1 MPERDISPPLPV
13 VRIYDIKSGS
23 LREMSKI
30 VKTDEEWRTALLPEQ
45 FRVARKKGTE
55 PPFTGKY
62 HAFHE
67 KGVYVCACCG
77 TGLFASQDKFDSG
90 TGWPSFTRP
99 VDPHNIH
106 TAPDTSLFMQRTEVL
121 CARCDA
127 HLGHVFDDGPP
138 PGGKRYCMNSAALDF
153 IRG

>member
-1 MPERDISPPLPV
+1 MARRDVSPSLPV
-13 VRIYDIKSGS
+13 VVIYDIKTRS
-23 LREMSKI
+23 LREVNKI
-30 VKTDEEWRTALLPEQ
+30 VKTDDEWRDSLPHEQ

-62 HAFHE
+62 HDFHE
-67 KGVYVCACCG
+67 KGEYVCVCCG
-77 TGLFASQDKFDSG
+77 TGLFASGDKFDSG

-99 VDPHNIH
+99 VDPHNIR
-106 TAPDTSLFMQRTEVL
+106 TAPDTSLYMQRTEVL

-153 IRG
+153 IRE